1 MKYKIDITILKQV
14 YERKGKKEEKY
25 IIYLK

>member
-14 YERKGKKEEKY
+14 YERKVKKEEKY